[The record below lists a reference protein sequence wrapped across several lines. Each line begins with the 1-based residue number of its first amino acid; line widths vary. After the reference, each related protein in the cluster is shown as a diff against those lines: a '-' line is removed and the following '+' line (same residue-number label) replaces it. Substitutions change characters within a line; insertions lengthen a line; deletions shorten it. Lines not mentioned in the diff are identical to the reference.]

1 MKTDRELIEQIRE
14 GREQANRA
22 YGELVSR
29 HAGTVLGICRRYFK
43 QSDEAEDVAQEI
55 WIKVLE
61 NIDQYD
67 PEQGEF
73 AAWLK
78 TVAGNACK
86 DYLRKKKEGDSEPVE
101 EMAGEGEPDTQWAR
115 QESHLLIQEVIAKM
129 PPRLGLI
136 AWMHYYDHMGLE
148 DIASLLQVHLG
159 EVRSLKQSAD
169 TWIRIT
175 LHKQGTGKCDA

>member
-1 MKTDRELIEQIRE
+1 MKTDRELIEQIRQ

-29 HAGTVLGICRRYFK
+29 HAGTVLGLCRRYFQ

-101 EMAGEGEPDTQWAR
+101 EMAGEGDPDAQWAR

-129 PPRLGLI
+129 PP
-136 AWMHYYDHMGLE
+136 AWG
-148 DIASLLQVHLG
+148 S
-159 EVRSLKQSAD
+159 
-169 TWIRIT
+169 
-175 LHKQGTGKCDA
+175 